1 MTVHSPPKTLFRKR
15 PGIPEAAGRCRAGG
29 VGDTTGQ
36 SLKRSASWG
45 PPHPAVSIVPLLETA
60 EAFGLL
66 CLPCLPSLA
75 SSLKPGAFLFHVGP
89 AVTLCL
95 LQFSI
100 LPIKVCLINPL
111 YRPWPHKAL
120 REGAS
125 ARRSSPFLVPHFFL
139 SRADKSDT
147 FWNPSCLSPL
157 PPKVGHTLAQRAILF
172 LLVPR
177 GTGAQKRERPRA

>member
-1 MTVHSPPKTLFRKR
+1 MHSSPKTLFRKR
-15 PGIPEAAGRCRAGG
+15 PGIPEATGRCRAGG

-125 ARRSSPFLVPHFFL
+125 ARRSPPFLVPHFFL

-177 GTGAQKRERPRA
+177 GAGAQKRERPRA